1 MEVAALSMLRNN
13 APLQNTW
20 MAKGGQAIMGGL
32 WGASQNIGDYFSLRQ
47 VNDSLALENHQLR
60 ARLADLEEFIS
71 DSIRISRLPA
81 DGIAKG
87 FKYIPASIVKISNNT
102 QHNYIIIGKGANDGV
117 IKGDGVVTG
126 KGAIGVI
133 DGVSRNYSYARSF
146 QNHGMSISARVR
158 KTGISGPLV
167 WDGIHSNGALLQ
179 EIPLHM
185 EISAGDTV
193 FTSGYSS
200 IFPPDIP
207 LGVTGDSRIVNGA
220 TSEIKVKLFEDF
232 SSLRYV
238 TIVENL
244 GRTEI
249 KTLED
254 MR

>member
-20 MAKGGQAIMGGL
+20 MAKGGQVVMGSI
-32 WGASQNIGDYFSLRQ
+32 WGASQSIGDYFSLRH
-47 VNDSLALENHQLR
+47 VNDSLAMENFRLR

-71 DSIRISRLPA
+71 DSVRISRLPA

-87 FKYIPASIVKISNNT
+87 YRYIPGSIVKISNNT

-117 IKGDGVVTG
+117 IKGDGVITG

-146 QNHGMSISARVR
+146 QNHGMSISARVG

-193 FTSGYSS
+193 FTSGFSS

-207 LGVTGDSRIVNGA
+207 LGVTGESRIVNGS

-244 GRTEI
+244 GRAEI

-254 MR
+254 KR